1 MAIYKVPQDVEAEDK
16 LLGPFS
22 LKQFVFLIIAII
34 GAGLAWAL
42 AQIALPLFMIPLPI
56 TLFFGVL
63 ALPLRKDQPMEIYV
77 AAIISFLMK
86 PRVRLWEP
94 DGVESLIEVTAPKV
108 EEKQYGK
115 GYSQEEVQRRLSYL
129 ASIVDSRGWAVRG
142 VDAPGEADTSM
153 YSDLYHEAQ
162 TATDVLADDNATA
175 RQIDAL
181 ITRSDQQRRQEIL
194 NRMHQSQQQPQVA
207 APYIAPAPD
216 VAYSQPAPPPAA
228 PQQPVQ
234 PTYTPYQAAA
244 PSAAPQPTNTP
255 PQQPTGQQPDITNLE
270 SIMSQPI
277 TFSPYPQH
285 MRQSVVAPLSEQPAA
300 PATPQPNPV
309 QDAPQPAIIEDVSA
323 SVEVPVAPPVQAAPA
338 TPQQTSEQSEEV
350 VISLR

>member
-22 LKQFVFLIIAII
+22 FKQFVFLIIAII

-115 GYSQEEVQRRLSYL
+115 GYGQEEVQRRLSYL

-142 VDAPGEADTSM
+142 IDTPGEADTSM

-194 NRMHQSQQQPQVA
+194 NRMHQPQQPPQVA
-207 APYIAPAPD
+207 TPYIAPAPD
-216 VAYSQPAPPPAA
+216 VAYSQPAPPPVA

-234 PTYTPYQAAA
+234 SAYTPYQAAV
-244 PSAAPQPTNTP
+244 PNVAPQPTGAAGVQSATP
-255 PQQPTGQQPDITNLE
+255 DPAL
-270 SIMSQPI
+270 SQPI

-285 MRQSVVAPLSEQPAA
+285 MRQSVVTPLSEQPTA
-300 PATPQPNPV
+300 PNVAPQPDPV
-309 QDAPQPAIIEDVSA
+309 QDVPQPAIIEDVSA
-323 SVEVPVAPPVQAAPA
+323 SVEVPGAPPVQAAPA
-338 TPQQTSEQSEEV
+338 TPQQIPEQSEEV